1 MNEFEAKT
9 QLKFK
14 MRDLNGGVV
23 EDYIK
28 VKHTTVWLSKFF
40 FVFFPS
46 FSSQI
51 KISDVV
57 LIMLVRLVVN
67 RDFFCRISALK

>member
-28 VKHTTVWLSKFF
+28 VKHTTVFGFQFSFE
-40 FVFFPS
+40 FFPS
-46 FSSQI
+46 FSSQR

-57 LIMLVRLVVN
+57 PTMLVRLAAN
-67 RDFFCRISALK
+67 RDFFCQISALK